1 MKTPNKRYYPEEV
14 FVNADQWKITKLTQ
28 TCFTRRGLEIS
39 GWPKPIHP
47 EEKSLQLAITKM
59 CMCQTEE
66 EHTSSFFLII
76 CFFQKLEHPDG

>member
-47 EEKSLQLAITKM
+47 EEKSLQSAITK
-59 CMCQTEE
+59 MCQTEE
-66 EHTSSFFLII
+66 EHASSFFLII
-76 CFFQKLEHPDG
+76 CFCQKLEHPDG